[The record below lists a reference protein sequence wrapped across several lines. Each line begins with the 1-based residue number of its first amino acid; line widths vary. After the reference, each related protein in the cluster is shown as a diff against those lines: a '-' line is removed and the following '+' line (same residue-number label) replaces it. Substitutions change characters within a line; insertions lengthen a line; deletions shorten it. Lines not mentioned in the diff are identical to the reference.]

1 MPSTHQSG
9 KGTGDYDSDAKKML
23 ATKNDATIKALVRGI
38 RRVERARDY
47 IQAELA
53 LAEEEDRDPRKPLV
67 GMLNGKMRDLEA
79 DADDGDA
86 EGEDGGNQ

>member
-1 MPSTHQSG
+1 MPSKYQTG
-9 KGTGDYDSDAKKML
+9 KGTDDYDSEPKRML

-47 IQAELA
+47 IRAELE
-53 LAEEEDRDPRKPLV
+53 LADEEDREPRKPLI

-79 DADDGDA
+79 DADGGDDERA
-86 EGEDGGNQ
+86 DAS